1 MLVLGRKVGEGFV
14 IDGRIVV
21 TILEGRG
28 ADQVRLGIEAPADV
42 SIVRAE
48 VAARQ
53 AQQRA
58 ESEDQPD
65 TAAEAAGD

>member
-1 MLVLGRKVGEGFV
+1 MLVLSRKVGEGFV

-42 SIVRAE
+42 SILRAE
-48 VAARQ
+48 VAERRV
-53 AQQRA
+53 QQRVERDDQSATVA
-58 ESEDQPD
+58 EV
-65 TAAEAAGD
+65 AGD

>member
-1 MLVLGRKVGEGFV
+1 MLVLSRKCGQVFV

-21 TILEGRG
+21 TLLGVRG
-28 ADQVRLGIEAPADV
+28 GGQVRLGIEAPADV

-48 VAARQ
+48 LAERRARQ
-53 AQQRA
+53 LA

-65 TAAEAAGD
+65 TVAEAAGD

>member
-1 MLVLGRKVGEGFV
+1 MLVLSRKVGEGFV

>member
-1 MLVLGRKVGEGFV
+1 MLVLARKAGEGFV

-21 TILEGRG
+21 RILEVRG

-42 SIVRAE
+42 LILRAE
-48 VAARQ
+48 VAERQ
-53 AQQRA
+53 ARQRA

-65 TAAEAAGD
+65 AASEAAGD

>member
-28 ADQVRLGIEAPADV
+28 ADQVRLGIEATADV

-65 TAAEAAGD
+65 TAAEAADD